1 MSRTVVSH
9 RIWSIGW
16 YFKFYFAP
24 DCPAVPT
31 TVTPLVH
38 ELPEPSK
45 NLRGC
50 PDTEL
55 SDTSKIYSLPLMIS
69 IVGLLAPSNLKIF
82 TPPTLA
88 TVTT

>member
-1 MSRTVVSH
+1 M
-9 RIWSIGW
+9 
-16 YFKFYFAP
+16 
-24 DCPAVPT
+24 
-31 TVTPLVH
+31 VTGN
-38 ELPEPSK
+38 K

-88 TVTT
+88 TVTTKVFSSEFARCNISSDTSN